1 MATGVPL
8 VRSGDVVR
16 MRGERWRV
24 VRYVGYTGAAV
35 IEAAGCGAA
44 NRAVRARFL
53 LPCEPVDRLPA
64 TSTPRLVR
72 PGTWRH
78 AARHALATA
87 CPSWGSLRAARE
99 AVLDIIP
106 FQLEPALAL
115 VRGAGCRYLLAD
127 AVGLGKT
134 IQAGLMIAETL
145 ARRHDARALVI
156 APAGLRDQWCDELR
170 RRFGLEPAIFD
181 AAGVARL
188 AAQLP
193 TDVNPWAA
201 QSIAIASIDYVKRP
215 ETVRALEAL
224 MWDVM
229 VFDEAHNLT
238 GHSDRAAAAALLAD
252 RARALVLLT
261 ATPHSGDDAAFA
273 RLCSLGNPR
282 GVEPLVV
289 FRRTRADATVA
300 GSRRAPLLRVRP
312 TPAETA
318 MHAALMEYV
327 RLVWTEAAGG
337 ARLVASVLARR
348 GCSSAA
354 SLAHSVERRL
364 ALLDD
369 GCPHDPVQATLPYAD
384 SDDAE
389 PEMVLGLPGLQ
400 DSVDERARLE
410 ALLHLARA
418 AAPNE
423 SKIVALRRLLSK
435 TDEPAIV
442 FTEYRDT
449 LLRLAAELA
458 DIPTADLHGGQTS
471 RERADALRRFAT
483 GGARLLLATDAGSEG
498 LNLHHRCRLVV
509 NLELPWTPL
518 RLEQRAGRVDRIG
531 QARRVHVVHLV
542 AAGTCEEA
550 TLARLVRRLHR
561 SRGTL
566 SAFEPVP
573 GERQVAESVVADRH
587 LIPNLET
594 APPPSG
600 TLTIDLRDDA
610 EAEAAWIRQARVLA
624 SNSSS
629 VATLDRPI
637 MTHVRRRSR
646 RTMPTRGVWLFR
658 LAFVSSSGHLIWE
671 SLVPLAADLARLPG
685 RRRAVW
691 RALLDPSHPAVA
703 ELLEHTCHERRVA
716 LRAAVDEALHRWRDR
731 EHTLTEAICARHARL
746 SAGLMQRGLFD
757 RRSDRLAAAQAALIE
772 RALAQSQDRLA
783 DLAACERLRLDGC
796 DLVFAIV
803 LD

>member
-1 MATGVPL
+1 MVTGVL
-8 VRSGDVVR
+8 VVRAGDFVR
-16 MRGERWRV
+16 MRGERWRI
-24 VRYVGYTGAAV
+24 VRSVGYADAAV
-35 IEAAGCGAA
+35 IEAAGCGAT

-64 TSTPRLVR
+64 SSTPRVVR

-87 CPSWGSLRAARE
+87 CPSWSSLRAARE
-99 AVLDIIP
+99 AALDIIP

-134 IQAGLMIAETL
+134 IQAGLMIAETF
-145 ARRHDARALVI
+145 ARRPDAKALVI

-193 TDVNPWAA
+193 TDINPWAA
-201 QSIAIASIDYVKRP
+201 QPIAITSIDYVKRP
-215 ETVRALEAL
+215 ETARALEAL
-224 MWDVM
+224 IWDVM

-238 GHSDRAAAAALLAD
+238 GRSDRAAAAALLAD
-252 RARALVLLT
+252 RARVLVLLT
-261 ATPHSGDDAAFA
+261 ATPHSGDQAAFT
-273 RLCSLGNPR
+273 RLCNMGNP
-282 GVEPLVV
+282 GGGEPLVV

-312 TPAETA
+312 TPAEA
-318 MHAALMEYV
+318 VMHTALMEYV
-327 RLVWTEAAGG
+327 RLVWAEAAG

-348 GCSSAA
+348 ACSSAA
-354 SLAHSVERRL
+354 SLAHSLERRL

-369 GCPHDPVQATLPYAD
+369 GCPRGPVQATLPYAD
-384 SDDAE
+384 CDDAD
-389 PEMVLGLPGLQ
+389 PDMVLGLPGLK
-400 DSVDERARLE
+400 DAVDERARLE

-418 AAPNE
+418 AALDE
-423 SKIVALRRLLSK
+423 SKIAALRRLLSR
-435 TDEPAIV
+435 TDEPAVV

-449 LLRLAAELA
+449 LHRLAAALG
-458 DIPTADLHGGQTS
+458 DMQIADLHGGQTS
-471 RERADALRRFAT
+471 RERADALRRFTT

-498 LNLHHRCRLVV
+498 LNLHHRCRLVI

-531 QARRVHVVHLV
+531 QARRVHIVHLV

-550 TLARLVRRLHR
+550 TLARLVQRLHR

-566 SAFEPVP
+566 SAFEPLP
-573 GERQVAESVVADRH
+573 GEREVAESVVANRH
-587 LIPNLET
+587 VMANHEAATL
-594 APPPSG
+594 PPG

-610 EAEAAWIRQARVLA
+610 DAEAAWIRQARVFAANA
-624 SNSSS
+624 SG
-629 VATLDRPI
+629 VERLDRPI
-637 MTHVRRRSR
+637 VAHLRSRSR
-646 RTMPTRGVWLFR
+646 RTLPTRGVWLFR
-658 LAFVSSSGHLIWE
+658 LAFVSDSGHLIWE
-671 SLVPLAADLARLPG
+671 SLVPLAADVTRLRG
-685 RRRAVW
+685 RPDALRRAVG
-691 RALLDPSHPAVA
+691 DPSHPAVA
-703 ELLEHTCHERRVA
+703 ELLGHTCGERLVA
-716 LRAAVDEALHRWRDR
+716 LRAALNDGLQQWRGR
-731 EHTLTEAICARHARL
+731 EQRVMEAIRARQARL
-746 SAGLMQRGLFD
+746 SARLMQRGLFD
-757 RRSDRLAAAQAALIE
+757 RRSDRLAAAQAAQIE

-783 DLAACERLRLDGC
+783 DLASSERLRLDSC

>member
-1 MATGVPL
+1 MATGVPV
-8 VRSGDVVR
+8 VRSGDIVR
-16 MRGERWRV
+16 MRGERWRI
-24 VRYVGYTGAAV
+24 VRSIGYAGAAV
-35 IEAAGCGAA
+35 IEATGCGAA

-64 TSTPRLVR
+64 SSTPRVVR

-87 CPSWGSLRAARE
+87 CPSWSSLRAASE
-99 AVLDIIP
+99 AALDIIP

-170 RRFGLEPAIFD
+170 GRFGLEPAIFD

-193 TDVNPWAA
+193 TDINPWAA
-201 QSIAIASIDYVKRP
+201 QPIAITSIDYVKKP

-224 MWDVM
+224 IWDVM

-238 GHSDRAAAAALLAD
+238 GRSDRAAAAALLAD
-252 RARALVLLT
+252 RARVLVLLT
-261 ATPHSGDDAAFA
+261 ATPHSGDHAAFT
-273 RLCSLGNPR
+273 RLCNLGNP
-282 GVEPLVV
+282 GGGEPLVV

-312 TPAETA
+312 TPAEAA

-327 RLVWTEAAGG
+327 RLVWVEAAG

-364 ALLDD
+364 ALLDE
-369 GCPHDPVQATLPYAD
+369 GCPHGPVQATLPYAD
-384 SDDAE
+384 CDDAE
-389 PEMVLGLPGLQ
+389 PEMVLGLPGLK
-400 DSVDERARLE
+400 DAVDERAHLE
-410 ALLHLARA
+410 TLLLLARA
-418 AAPNE
+418 AAPDE
-423 SKIVALRRLLSK
+423 SKIAALQRLLSR
-435 TDEPAIV
+435 TDEPAVV

-449 LLRLAAELA
+449 LHRLAAALA
-458 DIPTADLHGGQTS
+458 HIPIADLHGGQTS
-471 RERADALRRFAT
+471 RERADALRRFTT

-498 LNLHHRCRLVV
+498 LNLHQRCRLVI
-509 NLELPWTPL
+509 NLELPWTAL

-531 QARRVHVVHLV
+531 QARRVHIVHLV

-550 TLARLVRRLHR
+550 TLARLVQRLHR

-566 SAFEPVP
+566 SAFEALP
-573 GERQVAESVVADRH
+573 GEREVAESVVADRH
-587 LIPNLET
+587 VVPDHEAATL
-594 APPPSG
+594 PPG

-624 SNSSS
+624 ANTSG
-629 VATLDRPI
+629 VERLDRPV
-637 MTHVRRRSR
+637 MTHVRSRSR
-646 RTMPTRGVWLFR
+646 RTLPTRGVWLFR
-658 LAFVSSSGHLIWE
+658 LTFVSSSGHLIWE
-671 SLVPLAADLARLPG
+671 SLVPLAADATRLRG
-685 RRRAVW
+685 RPDALWRAVS
-691 RALLDPSHPAVA
+691 DPSHPAVA
-703 ELLEHTCHERRVA
+703 ELLGHTCGERLVA
-716 LRAAVDEALHRWRDR
+716 LQGALDDVLQRCRGREQSVMDAIRARQ
-731 EHTLTEAICARHARL
+731 ARL

-772 RALAQSQDRLA
+772 RALARSEDRLA
-783 DLAACERLRLDGC
+783 DLAASERLRLDGC